1 MKQEAKLKFLLQ
13 YVGHKFLFESADQ
26 LRFKLQPES
35 WILIDDIGIL
45 YENLRNGW
53 FSVDF
58 LGFLTND
65 KVLLIQRKGDGEVA
79 ILFSIMVLNMDSN
92 DYVCTAVVNNLPA

>member
-1 MKQEAKLKFLLQ
+1 MQ

-65 KVLLIQRKGDGEVA
+65 KVLLIQKKGDGEVA
-79 ILFSIMVLNMDSN
+79 IMVDEFSIMVLNMDSN